1 MFAIKINVTSALAD
15 DKVAPAKA
23 DVTLISKATTYKSCG
38 RDENLSSPSAG
49 QSGKISDQA
58 NSFYPEQGSKF

>member
-23 DVTLISKATTYKSCG
+23 DVTLISKATTYNSI
-38 RDENLSSPSAG
+38 
-49 QSGKISDQA
+49 GKM
-58 NSFYPEQGSKF
+58 PKGW